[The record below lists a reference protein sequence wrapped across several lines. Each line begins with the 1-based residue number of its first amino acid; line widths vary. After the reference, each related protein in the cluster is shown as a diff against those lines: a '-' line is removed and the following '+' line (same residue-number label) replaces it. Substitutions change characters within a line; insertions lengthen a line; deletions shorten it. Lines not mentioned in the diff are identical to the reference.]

1 MNDIHILV
9 TMPQHAVFSFFD
21 ADAMAA
27 LEHIGTVHWNTL
39 GRQYTQDELGAAV
52 RGMDICV
59 TGWGTPVFDEAVLA
73 QAGRLR
79 LIAHTGGSVKPYV
92 TDAVY
97 GRGIRVVSGN
107 EVFASPS
114 PSVVAYAL
122 ASLRQI
128 PYHSVN
134 LAGGIWPESFANR
147 GLSRQRGHC
156 GLRHDRPLCGGHAGA
171 VPLSQGVFPAHRPGR
186 AGPLPHGKSR
196 AGGTVRHLRHHFHP
210 QRHDAGKPPSCHA
223 GAAAEHEARRAAC
236 QYGAGRSHR
245 RAGAVRGA
253 GRTAGQLSAALDVYE
268 TEPLPAGHPLEKLPN
283 VLLMPHM
290 EAPRWTAVWPSPA
303 A

>member
-9 TMPQHAVFSFFD
+9 TMPQHAVFRTFFD

-73 QAGRLR
+73 QADRLR

-107 EVFASPS
+107 EVFAESVAE
-114 PSVVAYAL
+114 SVVAYAL

-134 LAGGIWPESFANR
+134 LSFTRWSVNQLVFTPDMPWP
-147 GLSRQRGHC
+147 
-156 GLRHDRPLCGGHAGA
+156 
-171 VPLSQGVFPAHRPGR
+171 
-186 AGPLPHGKSR
+186 
-196 AGGTVRHLRHHFHP
+196 
-210 QRHDAGKPPSCHA
+210 
-223 GAAAEHEARRAAC
+223 AAYGRRAL
-236 QYGAGRSHR
+236 
-245 RAGAVRGA
+245 
-253 GRTAGQLSAALDVYE
+253 RTAAC
-268 TEPLPAGHPLEKLPN
+268 
-283 VLLMPHM
+283 
-290 EAPRWTAVWPSPA
+290 WTAAWA
-303 A
+303 LWATA

>member
-9 TMPQHAVFSFFD
+9 TMPQHAVFRTFFD

-73 QAGRLR
+73 QADRLR

-107 EVFASPS
+107 EVFAESVAE
-114 PSVVAYAL
+114 SVVAYAL

-147 GLSRQRGHC
+147 GL
-156 GLRHDRPLCGGHAGA
+156 LDRSVGIVA
-171 VPLSQGVFPAHRPGR
+171 
-186 AGPLPHGKSR
+186 
-196 AGGTVRHLRHHFHP
+196 
-210 QRHDAGKPPSCHA
+210 
-223 GAAAEHEARRAAC
+223 
-236 QYGAGRSHR
+236 
-245 RAGAVRGA
+245 
-253 GRTAGQLSAALDVYE
+253 TA
-268 TEPLPAGHPLEKLPN
+268 
-283 VLLMPHM
+283 
-290 EAPRWTAVWPSPA
+290 
-303 A
+303 